1 MERLGGQKQ
10 ATQQGLCH
18 DKKKTPSVCGRTN
31 LFLLLSYDRQKEGAK
46 GDSNDVT
53 QEENQNTWESD
64 MKAYTY
70 TNANRLNPR
79 WTNSITL

>member
-1 MERLGGQKQ
+1 M
-10 ATQQGLCH
+10 T
-18 DKKKTPSVCGRTN
+18 KKNTPSVCGQTN